1 MNKAYVE
8 LHDGGWW
15 LVGTRVSLDSIVY
28 AFWRGAS
35 AETIRSSFPAL
46 TLEQVYGA
54 IAFYLSRRQEV
65 DEYLQKSAEEYE
77 AARHANHERFRRSNP
92 GLLERLAKAKDEARL
107 THG

>member
-1 MNKAYVE
+1 MEIEGQEMNKAYVE
-8 LHDGGWW
+8 LRDGGWW

-54 IAFYLSRRQEV
+54 IAFYLSRQQEV
-65 DEYLQKSAEEYE
+65 DEYLQKSVKEYE
-77 AARHANHERFRRSNP
+77 AARHANHERLRRNNP
-92 GLLERLAKAKDEARL
+92 RVFSSS
-107 THG
+107 HNISV